1 MRLYSLA
8 KIEYSLTMKET
19 LAVTLENINTNSE
32 SILLTQTRGSALLQT
47 SLLCFVLLCLA
58 FVWMLYLTRDEY
70 TREENFHESRLL
82 KISWALV
89 STITLFLFLRSL
101 VALC

>member
-1 MRLYSLA
+1 
-8 KIEYSLTMKET
+8 MKEI

-47 SLLCFVLLCLA
+47 SLLCLVLLCLA
-58 FVWMLYLTRDEY
+58 FVWMLYITRDEY
-70 TREENFHESRLL
+70 TEAENFYESRLL

-89 STITLFLFLRSL
+89 SIITLFLFLRSL